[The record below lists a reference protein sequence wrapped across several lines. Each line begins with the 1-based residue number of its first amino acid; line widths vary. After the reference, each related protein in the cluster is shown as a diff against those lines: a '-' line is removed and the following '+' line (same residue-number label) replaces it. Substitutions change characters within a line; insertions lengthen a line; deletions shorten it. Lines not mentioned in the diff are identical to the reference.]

1 MGIRTNLD
9 ASFDYEIVDEFYDH
23 YTMMVESMEVMI
35 IDLANQEMYKRS
47 LDELFRVFHNIKSAS
62 GFLNIVP
69 MNRLARFVEE
79 FLEDLRSNSK
89 PINEHTVNWLL
100 EISDVFAQ
108 WQTDI
113 REDLDLTKVK
123 YSLLKIPDLDDK
135 T

>member
-1 MGIRTNLD
+1 MGIRANLD

-35 IDLANQEMYKRS
+35 IDLANEEMYKRS

-62 GFLNIVP
+62 GFLKITP

-79 FLEDLRSNSK
+79 FLEDLRSNPK
-89 PINEHTVNWLL
+89 PINEQTVNWLL

-108 WQTDI
+108 WQTEI
-113 REDLDLTKVK
+113 KEDLDLTKVK
-123 YSLLKIPDLDDK
+123 YSLLKIPDLDD
-135 T
+135 